1 MLRILALA
9 GAVAGGVGLSQFPE
23 FSQQYLQRL
32 AGQVDALSEVV
43 RDFDA
48 TATRNLLTREQ
59 ALADM
64 TGTAFLEDRRSDLTR
79 TFARH
84 DRLSA
89 NLADLRAASPL
100 QRLTMPQKL
109 GDGETLAATWA
120 DFRPA
125 VPVTTDGL
133 ITAGIGFLGG
143 WLVTTGLL
151 GLLAWPFR
159 RRRAV

>member
-43 RDFDA
+43 HDFDA

-79 TFARH
+79 TFARY

-143 WLVTTGLL
+143 WLVTAGLL

-159 RRRAV
+159 GRRAV

>member
-79 TFARH
+79 TFARY

-159 RRRAV
+159 RLRAV

>member
-79 TFARH
+79 TFARY

-143 WLVTTGLL
+143 WLVTAGLL